1 MIHALKTNCWN
12 RAMQVLFLL
21 KHDPQALEEIMKF
34 EWSILSSITNNQ
46 GEERNTFNA
55 FAGMQLV
62 RIFPMNRLRLI
73 KQQSNLQKK
82 SSTQGSQGKEVC
94 ILNIGRVVSK
104 EWCRTNNVK
113 KQIKTDRRFRDFS
126 RICRCKIWNSFRH
139 DEIPQIIYRFY
150 RDWLVCGEPT
160 RSPLAILKDKS
171 DVPD

>member
-1 MIHALKTNCWN
+1 MIHTLKRNCWN
-12 RAMQVLFLL
+12 CAMQVFFLL
-21 KHDPQALEEIMKF
+21 KHDPQALEEIMK
-34 EWSILSSITNNQ
+34 LSDQLKAAQPTIKVKKETH
-46 GEERNTFNA
+46 FNA

-62 RIFPMNRLRLI
+62 RIFQMNRLRLI

-126 RICRCKIWNSFRH
+126 RICRCKICNSLRH

-150 RDWLVCGEPT
+150 RD
-160 RSPLAILKDKS
+160 
-171 DVPD
+171 